1 MTIEKSSTRFLLT
14 SQYRIFAE
22 MCNKS
27 QKDKFISLFYG
38 KTGLGKT
45 ESALHYSNWRVVEPL
60 LERPAAVRR
69 IPTPIIHCSAAVLTP
84 DVNVSPTKLKTSI
97 RALRNRFDELVEQAT
112 CWHQLDTG
120 AFYPHKFL
128 KLLIIDEADRLR
140 PQALEIVRE
149 LYEKTNLSIMLIGSP
164 GIERRLRRSGYGQ
177 LHARFNLA
185 HEMQALSDDEMKLF
199 ISQKWLEL
207 KLPLTADDGVSG
219 AIMRIS
225 NGNFRV
231 LQRIFAEIERLQ
243 KLNCL
248 PMITPDLV
256 EVARKGLLLG
266 KP

>member
-1 MTIEKSSTRFLLT
+1 MIERNTRFLLT

-27 QKDKFISLFYG
+27 QTSKFISLFYG

-45 ESALHYSNWRVVEPL
+45 ESAMHYSNWRIVEPL
-60 LERPAAVRR
+60 IDKSAASRH
-69 IPTPIIHCSAAVLTP
+69 IPSSIIHCSAALYTP

-97 RALRNRFDELVEQAT
+97 RILRNRFDELVDQAT
-112 CWHQLDTG
+112 CWHGLDTG
-120 AFYPHKFL
+120 PFYPHKFL
-128 KLLIIDEADRLR
+128 KLLIIDEADRLK

-149 LYEKTNLSIMLIGSP
+149 LFEKTNLSIMLIGSP

-185 HEMQALSDDEMKLF
+185 HEVQPLSTNEMKLF

-231 LQRIFAEIERLQ
+231 LHRIFAEIERLQ

-248 PMITPDLV
+248 SMITPDLV

-266 KP
+266 TS